1 MILWALMEL
10 LLTTLQHLPW
20 QAKLWIICHI
30 DRILACVCFSA
41 AWLIASLPGSEP
53 TSPEK

>member
-1 MILWALMEL
+1 MILWALTEL
-10 LLTTLQHLPW
+10 ILTALQHLPW
-20 QAKLWIICHI
+20 QAKLWIILNM
-30 DRILACVCFSA
+30 DRILAFVCFSA